1 MDPVDPNKTTSSPLG
16 NSQQVN
22 TAMNVFQDA
31 IARALG
37 ISNPDGAPVGANA
50 GTVTGPSSSANVAGN
65 SSAGPSTRSSGR
77 KRACSPE
84 DQTSSRKH
92 RRTDSEGKGS
102 TSNLK
107 NMAPATSK
115 EQRRSTRAQSAAKRL
130 KWKYKK
136 IKRRTWN
143 KPKVSR
149 VQEAQAIKVFQDA
162 IAEALESSL
171 ATGTSGAG
179 TQVASSP
186 GPSTSMASSSGA
198 TPSTCS
204 SGRKRAHSPEDQ
216 TKCRKRHR
224 TDSATSK
231 EQRGSTRAQSA
242 SNRLKRKY
250 KKIKRR
256 TLHKPRVSRVQEA
269 QAIKVLQDAIAEAL
283 ESSLATGTSG
293 AGTQVASSP
302 VPSTSMASS
311 SGATPSTSSSG
322 RKRAHSPEDQT
333 RSWKHR
339 RTDSEGKGSTS
350 NLKNMAP
357 AISEEQRGSS
367 RAQSASKR
375 LKRKYKK
382 SKRRSLHKPRVSRE
396 LEAQAIK
403 VFQDAIAKA
412 LEISSATG
420 TSGAGTQVAS
430 SPVPSTSMASSSG
443 ATPSTSSSGR
453 KRAHSSEEQPRINTK
468 DNETDTNS
476 TNTSRQTCKKST
488 KGIKNRQPSPYSQ
501 QQASDFQ
508 LFQDAVAKA
517 LGISDSETNT
527 SVATNQ
533 TFIPP
538 AKSVAKDTSTV
549 PSTSSLVRNND
560 GVQLQ
565 NSSTGNIAG
574 IPSPATETRIDPTI
588 SSSVA
593 QKDNSGQQNQCNVQN
608 NVTSPENPST
618 TTRGIFEYIELSERE
633 RAIQAHQQ
641 QMALQQQM
649 EHLRESPYEDS
660 PLFRNPIPETRK
672 RKLDTNPEDV
682 ALWNP
687 KRLRPRLGKGP
698 KVRPKALATKAETRD
713 VQGKEDSTSDDI
725 FPPTS
730 VIMTRLRA
738 RAQAMKRKD
747 PSRSEQSDKKD
758 DSQSK

>member
-77 KRACSPE
+77 KRARSPE
-84 DQTSSRKH
+84 DQTSS
-92 RRTDSEGKGS
+92 
-102 TSNLK
+102 
-107 NMAPATSK
+107 
-115 EQRRSTRAQSAAKRL
+115 
-130 KWKYKK
+130 
-136 IKRRTWN
+136 
-143 KPKVSR
+143 
-149 VQEAQAIKVFQDA
+149 
-162 IAEALESSL
+162 
-171 ATGTSGAG
+171 

-198 TPSTCS
+198 TPST
-204 SGRKRAHSPEDQ
+204 
-216 TKCRKRHR
+216 
-224 TDSATSK
+224 
-231 EQRGSTRAQSA
+231 
-242 SNRLKRKY
+242 
-250 KKIKRR
+250 
-256 TLHKPRVSRVQEA
+256 
-269 QAIKVLQDAIAEAL
+269 
-283 ESSLATGTSG
+283 
-293 AGTQVASSP
+293 
-302 VPSTSMASS
+302 
-311 SGATPSTSSSG
+311 SSSG
-322 RKRAHSPEDQT
+322 RKRA
-333 RSWKHR
+333 RSK
-339 RTDSEGKGSTS
+339 
-350 NLKNMAP
+350 
-357 AISEEQRGSS
+357 
-367 RAQSASKR
+367 
-375 LKRKYKK
+375 
-382 SKRRSLHKPRVSRE
+382 
-396 LEAQAIK
+396 
-403 VFQDAIAKA
+403 
-412 LEISSATG
+412 
-420 TSGAGTQVAS
+420 
-430 SPVPSTSMASSSG
+430 
-443 ATPSTSSSGR
+443 
-453 KRAHSSEEQPRINTK
+453 
-468 DNETDTNS
+468 
-476 TNTSRQTCKKST
+476 
-488 KGIKNRQPSPYSQ
+488 
-501 QQASDFQ
+501 
-508 LFQDAVAKA
+508 
-517 LGISDSETNT
+517 
-527 SVATNQ
+527 
-533 TFIPP
+533 
-538 AKSVAKDTSTV
+538 
-549 PSTSSLVRNND
+549 
-560 GVQLQ
+560 
-565 NSSTGNIAG
+565 
-574 IPSPATETRIDPTI
+574 TRIDSTI

-593 QKDNSGQQNQCNVQN
+593 KKDNSGQQNQCNVQN

-641 QMALQQQM
+641 QMVLQQQM